1 MNTLNNSVVENVA
14 ENAVVEAGHSVVAG
28 TNKKALAEFASSQMI
43 ALGEEL
49 GKFKAY
55 DSQLPIAD
63 IEGTRVVKCLYQAG
77 KKNGVVQEKI
87 AENSYVRIPTKHL
100 TEELVMNRISELTPY
115 ILTYFQSI
123 EDLAIKNDHKAGI
136 VSVYVESLSL
146 DKIIEA
152 LEISEAGSRL
162 NKEKIEAWFEAEV
175 EAPLSVLFAAKLGID
190 LAAERSAIDPA
201 YEAKLVK
208 LEQVLTSYKAKFASL
223 ASGKTYIKEEDC
235 IAMIAVVE
243 SVEADKSLIG
253 SRFVAR
259 LNKMMTKED
268 DTLMML

>member
-1 MNTLNNSVVENVA
+1 MNTLNEAVA
-14 ENAVVEAGHSVVAG
+14 ESTVENAVVEAGHSVVAG
-28 TNKKALAEFASSQMI
+28 TNKKALAEFASTQMI

-63 IEGTRVVKCLYQAG
+63 IEGTRVVKCLYQANKEG
-77 KKNGVVQEKI
+77 KKL
-87 AENSYVRIPTKHL
+87 AENSYVRIPTNHL
-100 TEELVMNRISELTPY
+100 TEELVANRISELTPY

-136 VSVYVESLSL
+136 VSVYTESLSL

-152 LEISEAGSRL
+152 LEVSEAGSRL

-175 EAPLSVLFAAKLGID
+175 ESPLSVLFAGKLGID
-190 LAAERSAIDPA
+190 LSSERAAIDPA

-235 IAMIAVVE
+235 VAMIAVVE
-243 SVEADKSLIG
+243 QVEADKSLIG